1 MGSAKNDRSS
11 ACQHCPHATYC
22 LPSQVPHT
30 PILLNDFQFP
40 SRALKRGEHLCY
52 QGEHLKNLYIIRAG
66 LLKST
71 ITKKNG
77 EEYIMGFY
85 FPPDLF
91 GWEGIDETHRSIA
104 ITAIDQSNICV
115 IPTEKMFS
123 LTQQIPTLGT
133 QLLKMISHRIHQDNI
148 ALLRTSAHQRVATFL
163 LQLTLRYQQM
173 GFAKNHCHLLMTHQ
187 DIANYLRITPN
198 TISRIFHA
206 WQKKKLIQ
214 IERHL
219 IYLLD
224 IPNIVMIAEMDETI

>member
-1 MGSAKNDRSS
+1 MGYAKIDRPS
-11 ACQHCPHATYC
+11 ACQRCSHAPYC

-52 QGEHLKNLYIIRAG
+52 QGEYLKNLYIIRAG

-91 GWEGIDETHRSIA
+91 GWEGIDEMHRSIA

-148 ALLRTSAHQRVATFL
+148 ALLR
-163 LQLTLRYQQM
+163 
-173 GFAKNHCHLLMTHQ
+173 HLLMTHQ